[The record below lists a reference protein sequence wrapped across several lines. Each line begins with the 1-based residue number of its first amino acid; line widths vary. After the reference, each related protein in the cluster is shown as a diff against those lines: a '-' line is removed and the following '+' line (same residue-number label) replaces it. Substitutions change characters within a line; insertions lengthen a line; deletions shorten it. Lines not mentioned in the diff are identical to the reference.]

1 MATLE
6 SSVASSLNCPPP
18 PRFHRGTPSK
28 RGTFSL
34 CQFLVFSFSLLVLFL
49 PSCKTSNLPKTT
61 ENSKPKATA
70 SAYKKYSDK
79 LGITVDKNSNL
90 KLLQEVID
98 WWGTPY
104 KYGGESKAGADCSG
118 FVQMVYSAVYN
129 KQLPRS
135 TKQQHEF
142 CKKINKNQL
151 KEGDL
156 VFFETGG
163 KGISHV
169 GIFLREGRFA
179 HASSTK
185 GVIVNSLEEEYYTKA
200 YRASGRVE

>member
-1 MATLE
+1 MEIWVNNLASAPGTLSCRE
-6 SSVASSLNCPPP
+6 GQKTALKKGPTLFIVAC
-18 PRFHRGTPSK
+18 
-28 RGTFSL
+28 
-34 CQFLVFSFSLLVLFL
+34 SLLFVLS
-49 PSCKTSNLPKTT
+49 SCSTTKLPKTP
-61 ENSKPKATA
+61 ENSRPTKTTNESAT
-70 SAYKKYSDK
+70 YKKYSEK

-104 KYGGESKAGADCSG
+104 KYGGESKSGTDCSG
-118 FVQMVYSAVYN
+118 FVQMVFLSVYN
-129 KQLPRS
+129 KQIPRS
-135 TKQQHEF
+135 SKQQHEY

-156 VFFETGG
+156 VFFDTSG

-169 GIFLREGRFA
+169 GIYLRDEKFA
-179 HASSTK
+179 HASTK
-185 GVIVNSLEEEYYTKA
+185 RGVTVNGLDEEYYVKA